1 MHNVVKVVGN
11 DALEE
16 AKVRVLVV
24 WRSGALQEVVTSL
37 DGEEESVSVTFCRET
52 EFNSAEKVPEYQC
65 TRDKPIRLAF
75 IGGINPKGVAL
86 NAQYLAGNAGRAT
99 ANRSNYT

>member
-1 MHNVVKVVGN
+1 MHNIVKVVGN

-37 DGEEESVSVTFCRET
+37 DGEEESVSITFC
-52 EFNSAEKVPEYQC
+52 
-65 TRDKPIRLAF
+65 
-75 IGGINPKGVAL
+75 
-86 NAQYLAGNAGRAT
+86 
-99 ANRSNYT
+99 